1 MACFD
6 AKNETKRVIWQHKMI
21 GMTWKN
27 DGNGGRRY
35 RKRVDESTK
44 MIFLFLFDDVTKC

>member
-44 MIFLFLFDDVTKC
+44 MIFLFLFDDAVKC

>member
-6 AKNETKRVIWQHKMI
+6 AKNKTKCVILQHKMI

-27 DGNGGRRY
+27 DGNGGRRC
-35 RKRVDESTK
+35 RERAEKGTEMV
-44 MIFLFLFDDVTKC
+44 FLFLFDDALKC